1 VPAPDHPRFRPSPA
15 LGVVVL
21 AGAVHVARRN
31 LVDVLVFLLVA
42 VLMAL
47 APTRDRAPRPLPR
60 WLERPWP
67 VAGAAVVLATV
78 VALSPR
84 TSAVVEAALGV
95 VGVAALAVTL
105 LAGRGA
111 PAAPGRSLRTWPWAV
126 VVLVG
131 CLLELANFLT
141 QPDPQTDNPAH
152 PTLSA
157 LVDPLLDDGWVR
169 AVAAGA
175 WLLLGWWVVRTVAE
189 RDG

>member
-1 VPAPDHPRFRPSPA
+1 MVAQVVQAMVVEVVQAMVQCAPWKRSQRRIPFAIPT
-15 LGVVVL
+15 
-21 AGAVHVARRN
+21 ARR
-31 LVDVLVFLLVA
+31 
-42 VLMAL
+42 
-47 APTRDRAPRPLPR
+47 
-60 WLERPWP
+60 
-67 VAGAAVVLATV
+67 
-78 VALSPR
+78 LSPPR

-111 PAAPGRSLRTWPWAV
+111 PAAPGRSPRTWPWAV

-175 WLLLGWWVVRTVAE
+175 WLLVGWWVVRTVAE